1 MSDKRRNYRGSK
13 DENEMI
19 KALALPSDI
28 LLEAKD
34 YVGPVSI
41 LRGKNAKDHIEFA
54 SSVTLRYSDA
64 PKNQHGIILV
74 KNNNSSEEISS
85 ERAEEESYIKFRM

>member
-1 MSDKRRNYRGSK
+1 
-13 DENEMI
+13 MI
-19 KALALPSDI
+19 KALSLPDDI

-41 LRGKNAKDHIEFA
+41 LRGKNAKVHVKFA
-54 SSVTLRYSDA
+54 AAVTLRYSDA
-64 PKNQHGIILV
+64 PKNQHGIVLV
-74 KNNNSSEEISS
+74 KNGNSSEEIST